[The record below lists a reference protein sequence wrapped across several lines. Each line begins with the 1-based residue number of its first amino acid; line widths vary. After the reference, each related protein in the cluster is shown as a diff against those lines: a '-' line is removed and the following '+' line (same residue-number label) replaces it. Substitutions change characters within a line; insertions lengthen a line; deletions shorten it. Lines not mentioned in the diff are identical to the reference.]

1 MHIGLDLRGETC
13 DKNLS
18 LGACKA
24 LPNYLFVRVYK
35 TAFILPIP
43 IYIPTYVLDP
53 NTSHL
58 LRDPAVIYYPHIFIL
73 LLLLSGSFSS
83 SLHMLTLL
91 SHHRQVSKQ
100 AKTLSSSHHPVSFLS
115 RIAYTSFQSHL
126 KSGFCPSSPSPSLL
140 FYQNYLVHFPTKN
153 IHIACFVVKF
163 NILSQSSSSR
173 APSVTWH
180 CSPLDSLLL
189 EALSLLGMVIIL
201 VTILRS
207 P

>member
-13 DKNLS
+13 DRNLN
-18 LGACKA
+18 LGACKT

-35 TAFILPIP
+35 TAFIPPIS

-58 LRDPAVIYYPHIFIL
+58 LRDPSVIYYPHIFILLL

-91 SHHRQVSKQ
+91 SHHQQVSKQ

-126 KSGFCPSSPSPSLL
+126 KSGSVLHPHLHHYYSTKITLSIFPPKTYILLALWLNSTSSPSPHLQGLQVSPDTVHHLTPSFWKHSLHL
-140 FYQNYLVHFPTKN
+140 GWL
-153 IHIACFVVKF
+153 
-163 NILSQSSSSR
+163 LS
-173 APSVTWH
+173 W
-180 CSPLDSLLL
+180 SL
-189 EALSLLGMVIIL
+189 S
-201 VTILRS
+201 
-207 P
+207 